1 MKKNRAEKGQALLE
15 FALVTLV
22 FFILA
27 FGIIEFGRALWTWN
41 TIAEATR
48 AGARYATTATPTG
61 TDTEIK
67 KMVVYK
73 DPNATAGSTPVLPG
87 LTESNVTVDYL
98 MNNGTAAASKA
109 VADIIQVSIT
119 GYQFPFLVTLFGPSL
134 TLPPFKTTLPLE
146 GMGAS

>member
-1 MKKNRAEKGQALLE
+1 
-15 FALVTLV
+15 
-22 FFILA
+22 
-27 FGIIEFGRALWTWN
+27 
-41 TIAEATR
+41 
-48 AGARYATTATPTG
+48 
-61 TDTEIK
+61 
-67 KMVVYK
+67 MVVYK

-87 LTESNVTVDYL
+87 LTEANVTVSYL